1 MLDLKVFYLIIP
13 LVAGILLGY
22 LLRGKRKP
30 DLSGITLGAIVV
42 LIFSL
47 GFSIGSNNQLL
58 ASLPRVGLNALVM
71 MFLAV
76 GFSVL
81 FVFLIK
87 RKMWLQ

>member
-22 LLRGKRKP
+22 ILRGKRKP

-58 ASLPRVGLNALVM
+58 ASLPRVGLNALVI